1 MRSMIKINI
10 SNGDTKMVK
19 DKENLEKKVQ
29 KAVAR
34 KHKVKP
40 TMVLYLILLCA
51 ALGVAIYI
59 IEYYQ

>member
-1 MRSMIKINI
+1 
-10 SNGDTKMVK
+10 MVK